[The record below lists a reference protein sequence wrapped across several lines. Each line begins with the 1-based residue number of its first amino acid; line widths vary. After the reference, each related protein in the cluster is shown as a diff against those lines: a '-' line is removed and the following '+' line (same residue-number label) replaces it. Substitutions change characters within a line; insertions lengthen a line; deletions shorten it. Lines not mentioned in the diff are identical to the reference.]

1 MKQLSLQA
9 LKSFHE
15 IVQTGTGIAAAKRLG
30 LSQSGI
36 SRLITQLEASVGF
49 ELFYREKG
57 LVPTPE
63 GMLLFEEVS
72 LAFLNIERINTL
84 VRDIRSHSVGEL
96 RIVSSPS
103 FAEAILPAI
112 VTLYAKAYPN
122 VRLHLH
128 APPVA
133 TARLLVATRAAECG
147 FTSWPCDQPD
157 LRAER
162 ILSSDTVCVM
172 PLGHPLAA
180 SSDITPAM
188 LADQPIIGLGAGT
201 APRLEQDAVFKKA
214 RVTPNVKIET
224 HTVGTAC
231 ALAASGMG
239 IAIVNAQM
247 ARHFLKNELAMV
259 PFNPR
264 LPKEFAFIT
273 SALVP
278 MSRLTAAFLDVARA
292 HFAQQS
298 GNLIS
303 DQNGDAEGHGR
314 KKQKRG
320 K

>member
-1 MKQLSLQA
+1 MKQLNLQA

-63 GMLLFEEVS
+63 GLLLFEEVS
-72 LAFLNIERINTL
+72 LAFLNIERINAL

-112 VTLYAKAYPN
+112 VALYAKSYPK

-157 LRAER
+157 LNAER

-172 PLGHPLAA
+172 RHDHALSA
-180 SSDITPAM
+180 SSEIVPSM
-188 LADQPIIGLGAGT
+188 LVDQPIIGLGAGT
-201 APRLEQDAVFKKA
+201 APRQELEAVFKKA
-214 RVTPNVKIET
+214 RVVHDVKVET

-247 ARHFLKNELAMV
+247 AKYFLKNDLVMV
-259 PFNPR
+259 PFNPK

-278 MSRLTAAFLDVARA
+278 MSRLTAAFLEVARK
-292 HFAQQS
+292 HFAQQEARS
-298 GNLIS
+298 IP
-303 DQNGDAEGHGR
+303 DQHSNTERNAR
-314 KKQKRG
+314 KQKKRA